1 MLKMKIVFGL
11 LFSFFLFSCEEK
23 ISKNDLEEYK
33 SMMDIRLG
41 HLGNAIIMQGRL
53 LDSFNLSNERADEDH
68 FKEAEELVKSN
79 LESFGRSDELRNL
92 KIPNSRKLRESQ
104 KEVKITKKYENLI
117 GQVITGQVKRIN
129 RDFLLL
135 EIEEDLNAQIPRDQ
149 IIPGEIFK
157 LNDKVRAVIKEIIT
171 TPRGPQIILSRTDER
186 LVVELFS
193 QEVPEISEGT
203 IELKLYPGI
212 QAIDQKLQ

>member
-1 MLKMKIVFGL
+1 MLKTKIVFGL

-92 KIPNSRKLRESQ
+92 KIPNSRKLREIHNSLIEASELLISAGNALEDNAWLGGSVSFAERNLDTARVAFQ
-104 KEVKITKKYENLI
+104 KAVKVVYA
-117 GQVITGQVKRIN
+117 
-129 RDFLLL
+129 
-135 EIEEDLNAQIPRDQ
+135 IED
-149 IIPGEIFK
+149 G
-157 LNDKVRAVIKEIIT
+157 KEIK
-171 TPRGPQIILSRTDER
+171 PEM
-186 LVVELFS
+186 EYEEY
-193 QEVPEISEGT
+193 EVGDKPE
-203 IELKLYPGI
+203 KF
-212 QAIDQKLQ
+212 QFKK

>member
-92 KIPNSRKLRESQ
+92 KIPNSRKLREIHNSLIEASELLISAGNALVDNAWLGGSVSFAERNLDTARVAFQ
-104 KEVKITKKYENLI
+104 KAVKVVYA
-117 GQVITGQVKRIN
+117 
-129 RDFLLL
+129 
-135 EIEEDLNAQIPRDQ
+135 IED
-149 IIPGEIFK
+149 G
-157 LNDKVRAVIKEIIT
+157 KEIK
-171 TPRGPQIILSRTDER
+171 PEM
-186 LVVELFS
+186 EYEEY
-193 QEVPEISEGT
+193 EVGDKPE
-203 IELKLYPGI
+203 KF
-212 QAIDQKLQ
+212 QFKK

>member
-92 KIPNSRKLRESQ
+92 KIPNSRKLRKCTRRQCMVGWISFFCG
-104 KEVKITKKYENLI
+104 KKFGYCKS
-117 GQVITGQVKRIN
+117 G
-129 RDFLLL
+129 
-135 EIEEDLNAQIPRDQ
+135 
-149 IIPGEIFK
+149 
-157 LNDKVRAVIKEIIT
+157 
-171 TPRGPQIILSRTDER
+171 
-186 LVVELFS
+186 FS
-193 QEVPEISEGT
+193 KSS
-203 IELKLYPGI
+203 
-212 QAIDQKLQ
+212 

>member
-92 KIPNSRKLRESQ
+92 KIPNSRKLREIHNSLIEASELLNISRKCTRRQ
-104 KEVKITKKYENLI
+104 CMVGWISFFCGKKFGYCKS
-117 GQVITGQVKRIN
+117 G
-129 RDFLLL
+129 
-135 EIEEDLNAQIPRDQ
+135 
-149 IIPGEIFK
+149 
-157 LNDKVRAVIKEIIT
+157 
-171 TPRGPQIILSRTDER
+171 
-186 LVVELFS
+186 FS
-193 QEVPEISEGT
+193 KSS
-203 IELKLYPGI
+203 
-212 QAIDQKLQ
+212 